1 MPGDSQLEIAS
12 AKISKGIENSRG
24 CMRNF
29 FISTFLVRGGFSEI
43 LSFTKKYSGYF
54 HYESGEKTFRLAS
67 TRQLF
72 HPGQMRIKPKD
83 SVDGFT
89 PKPIEERNVS
99 IAMYVGIA
107 KVDQYSAYYQQ
118 S

>member
-1 MPGDSQLEIAS
+1 
-12 AKISKGIENSRG
+12 
-24 CMRNF
+24 MRF
-29 FISTFLVRGGFSEI
+29 YHLQKSIRDIFIMNLV
-43 LSFTKKYSGYF
+43 KKS
-54 HYESGEKTFRLAS
+54 FRLAS

-72 HPGQMRIKPKD
+72 HSGQMRIKPND

-99 IAMYVGIA
+99 IAMYVGIV
-107 KVDQYSAYYQQ
+107 KVDQFSAYYQQ